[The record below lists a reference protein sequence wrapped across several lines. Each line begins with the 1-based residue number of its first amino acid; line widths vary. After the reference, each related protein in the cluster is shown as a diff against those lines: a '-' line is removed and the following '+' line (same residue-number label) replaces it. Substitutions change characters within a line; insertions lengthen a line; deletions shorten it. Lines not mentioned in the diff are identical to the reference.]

1 MSHTN
6 GSFAVN
12 GNGHGSNG
20 HSLNG
25 HPGYIYKATWRDKL
39 EDWWMEIG
47 DFKYTAI
54 GILFWVGFFACV
66 VLFNPHTDSTPTP
79 DSIDLIQSHIDGI
92 DLNKPKAEV
101 QKYLDT
107 IKGELD
113 QLRPEELPDET
124 DQYGGA

>member
-12 GNGHGSNG
+12 GNGYLRPSTNGNG
-20 HSLNG
+20 HGPYAYNS
-25 HPGYIYKATWRDKL
+25 TWRDKIVN
-39 EDWWMEIG
+39 WWKS